1 MNDQPAFV
9 HPTSV
14 IDDDVQLGAG
24 TKVWFFCHVQRGAQI
39 GERCILGQNVN
50 IDSGVVI
57 GNGVKIQNNVSVY
70 RAVTIEDDCFLGP
83 SCVFTNVI
91 NPRAHIERKSEFL
104 ATRVGRGAT
113 VGANATIVCGN
124 DLGRYC
130 MVGAGAVVTSSV
142 PPHALVV
149 GVPARTVGWVCR
161 CGERLEL
168 VDGAASC
175 GSCADQ
181 YQRSAEGLDLVES
194 GEAS

>member
-1 MNDQPAFV
+1 VTQPAFV

-14 IDDDVQLGAG
+14 IDDDVELGDE
-24 TKVWFFCHVQRGAQI
+24 TKIWFFCHVQRGVRI

-50 IDSGVVI
+50 IDSDVVI

-104 ATRVGRGAT
+104 PTLVARGAT

-130 MVGAGAVVTSSV
+130 MIGAGAVVTASV
-142 PPHALVV
+142 PDHALVL
-149 GVPARTVGWVCR
+149 GVPARVVGWVCR
-161 CGERLEL
+161 CGERI
-168 VDGAASC
+168 
-175 GSCADQ
+175 
-181 YQRSAEGLDLVES
+181 DLVEGVAHCAACGDRYQRNGEGLALLDS
-194 GEAS
+194 GVSS